1 MLLHCHVTKLELEAV
16 DRQRQ
21 AAASQLGKA
30 KRSLQEICMAE
41 TKTHA
46 ETAFDGPHRARQAC
60 LMQWFA
66 ARRHEPCGGDGRVD
80 RAQSA
85 AEPCGDRSQD

>member
-1 MLLHCHVTKLELEAV
+1 VLLHCHVTKLELEAV

-30 KRSLQEICMAE
+30 KRSLQEIWMAE

-46 ETAFDGPHRARQAC
+46 EDCIRRASSSPASLPNAMVRGAP
-60 LMQWFA
+60 A
-66 ARRHEPCGGDGRVD
+66 
-80 RAQSA
+80 
-85 AEPCGDRSQD
+85 